1 MMIFGREAENLPTM
15 PFLLEIQD
23 APDNIL
29 RILAALPDIGEP
41 GTGEKTGL
49 ETVDSILETCRP
61 VTPDPDAVYEI
72 TFEPYILYQV
82 RSESYCA
89 WDSDEVQT
97 GQYFSILTRSRLL
110 DQVDRVTDCCRLP
123 DGFCYPGP
131 WTHYRI
137 CGQNHVVDVI
147 AQDPPKIVRRT
158 AEKDR

>member
-41 GTGEKTGL
+41 GTNRYTYSGF
-49 ETVDSILETCRP
+49 ILETCRP

-89 WDSDEVQT
+89 WTAMRFRPDSISP
-97 GQYFSILTRSRLL
+97 F
-110 DQVDRVTDCCRLP
+110 
-123 DGFCYPGP
+123 
-131 WTHYRI
+131 
-137 CGQNHVVDVI
+137 
-147 AQDPPKIVRRT
+147 
-158 AEKDR
+158 